1 VLPKDA
7 PAATR
12 VIPAIPQEAATLHPL
27 TAYPNP
33 ANTLLHV
40 RYNLPSSEH
49 VVEIRAYD
57 ILGRVVLH
65 QPLSGLQ
72 GETEVDVQHW
82 PTGLYHFMLVAGE
95 RVQGQQRIVITH

>member
-1 VLPKDA
+1 M
-7 PAATR
+7 
-12 VIPAIPQEAATLHPL
+12 
-27 TAYPNP
+27 
-33 ANTLLHV
+33 
-40 RYNLPSSEH
+40 
-49 VVEIRAYD
+49 
-57 ILGRVVLH
+57 LH